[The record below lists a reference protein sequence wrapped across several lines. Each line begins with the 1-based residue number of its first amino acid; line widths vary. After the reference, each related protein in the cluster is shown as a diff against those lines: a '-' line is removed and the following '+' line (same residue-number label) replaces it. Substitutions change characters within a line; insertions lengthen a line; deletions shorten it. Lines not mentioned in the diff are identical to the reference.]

1 MGAVKHLFIVNP
13 VAGNGIA
20 LRMTNTIHK
29 LFNELKLKYQD
40 ISYEIVYTKE
50 EGHATEIARRYSA
63 MDDYRIYAVGG
74 DGTLNEVLNG
84 MIGSNSSLGC
94 IPGGSGNDFIKSLV
108 SKFDRRRI
116 LMNTVLGTEEELD
129 VASVDGRYFINI
141 ASMGFDA
148 SVVNNVE
155 KFKNRKYLP
164 NKFAYLVSVLDTA
177 KDFKNLNLRM
187 VIDQQEIN
195 TEAFMVA
202 IANGKYYGG
211 GIKIAPEADLRDGLL
226 DVLLV
231 TDINRAKIMKFLPK
245 VVPGNHL
252 DLDEVT
258 LMRAKTIDLYAD
270 EPVYINID
278 GELEARREA
287 HFRLEDAK
295 VKFIIPKTT
304 F

>member
-50 EGHATEIARRYSA
+50 EGHATEIARRYSR
-63 MDDYRIYAVGG
+63 MGDYRIYAVGG

-108 SKFDRRRI
+108 TKFDRRRI
-116 LMNTVLGTEEELD
+116 LMNTVLGSEEELD

-155 KFKNRKYLP
+155 KFKNKKYLP

-187 VIDQQEIN
+187 IVDQQEIN

-226 DVLLV
+226 DVLIV
-231 TDINRAKIMKFLPK
+231 RDIDRAKILKFLPK
-245 VVPGNHL
+245 VVPGKHM
-252 DLDEVT
+252 DLEEVT

-287 HFRLEDAK
+287 HFRLEDKK
-295 VKFIIPKTT
+295 VRFIIPKTT

>member
-1 MGAVKHLFIVNP
+1 MGMIKHLFIVNP

-20 LRMTNTIHK
+20 LKMTKTIHA
-29 LFNELKLKYQD
+29 LFNELKLKYQE

-50 EGHATEIARRYSA
+50 EGHATEIARKYA
-63 MDDYRIYAVGG
+63 ADEAYRIYAVGG

-84 MIGSNSSLGC
+84 MVGGEAALGC

-108 SKFDRRRI
+108 PKFDRKRI
-116 LMNTVLGTEEELD
+116 LMNTVLGQVEEID

-141 ASMGFDA
+141 SSMGFDA

-155 KFKNRKYLP
+155 KFKTLKYLP
-164 NKFAYLVSVLDTA
+164 NKFAYLASVLDTA
-177 KDFKNLNLRM
+177 KDFKNLSLRM
-187 VIDQQEIN
+187 VVDGEELH

-211 GIKIAPEADLRDGLL
+211 GIKIAPEADHQDGLL

-231 TDINRAKIMKFLPK
+231 RDITRAKIMKFLPK
-245 VVPGNHL
+245 AIPGKHM
-252 DLDEVT
+252 DLEEVT
-258 LMRAKTIDLYAD
+258 LMRAKKVDLYSD
-270 EPVYINID
+270 EPVFINID

-287 HFRLEDAK
+287 HFLLEDKK
-295 VKFIIPKTT
+295 VKFIMPKSAW
-304 F
+304 

>member
-20 LRMTNTIHK
+20 LKMTNTIHK

-50 EGHATEIARRYSA
+50 EGHATEIARKYSS
-63 MDDYRIYAVGG
+63 MDTYRIYAVGG

-84 MIGSNSSLGC
+84 MIGSDSSLGC
-94 IPGGSGNDFIKSLV
+94 IPGGSGNDFVKSIV
-108 SKFDRRRI
+108 AKFDRRRI
-116 LMNTVLGTEEELD
+116 LMNTVLGTEEEID

-155 KFKNRKYLP
+155 KFKSKSYLP
-164 NKFAYLVSVLDTA
+164 NKFAYLASVLDTA
-177 KDFKNLNLRM
+177 KDFRNLNLRM
-187 VIDQQEIN
+187 VVDQKEIQ

-211 GIKIAPEADLRDGLL
+211 GIKIAPDADFRDGLL
-226 DVLLV
+226 DVILV
-231 TDINRAKIMKFLPK
+231 RDITRAKIIKFLPK
-245 VVPGNHL
+245 AVPGKHM
-252 DLDEVT
+252 DLEEVT
-258 LMRAKTIDLYAD
+258 LMRAKTIDLYSD
-270 EPVYINID
+270 EPVFLNID

-295 VKFIIPKTT
+295 VKFIIPKNS

>member
-1 MGAVKHLFIVNP
+1 MGVVKHLFIVNP

-50 EGHATEIARRYSA
+50 EGHATEIARKYSS

-84 MIGSNSSLGC
+84 MIGSGSSLGC

-108 SKFDRRRI
+108 TKFDRRRI
-116 LMNTVLGTEEELD
+116 LMNTVLGTEEEID
-129 VASVDGRYFINI
+129 VATVDGRYFINI

-155 KFKNRKYLP
+155 KFKGMKYIP
-164 NKFAYLVSVLDTA
+164 NKFAYLASVLDTA
-177 KDFKNLNLRM
+177 KDFKNLNLRI
-187 VIDQQEIN
+187 VVDQKEIN

-211 GIKIAPEADLRDGLL
+211 GIKIAPESDLKDGLL
-226 DVLLV
+226 DVLIV
-231 TDINRAKIMKFLPK
+231 RDITRGKIMKFLPK
-245 VVPGNHL
+245 VIPGKHM

-258 LMRAKTIDLYAD
+258 LMRARTIDLYSD
-270 EPVYINID
+270 EPVFINID

-287 HFRLEDAK
+287 HFKVEDTK
-295 VKFIIPKTT
+295 VRFIIPKNS

>member
-1 MGAVKHLFIVNP
+1 MGTVKHLFIVNP

-50 EGHATEIARRYSA
+50 EGHATEIARKYSR
-63 MDDYRIYAVGG
+63 MGDYRIYAVGG

-84 MIGSNSSLGC
+84 MMGSNSSLGC

-108 SKFDRRRI
+108 TKFDRRRI
-116 LMNTVLGTEEELD
+116 LMNTVLGSEEELD

-164 NKFAYLVSVLDTA
+164 NKFAYLASVLDTA
-177 KDFKNLNLRM
+177 KDFKNLNLKM

-211 GIKIAPEADLRDGLL
+211 GIKIAPEADLKDGLL

-231 TDINRAKIMKFLPK
+231 RDISRAKIIKFLPK
-245 VVPGNHL
+245 AVPGKHM
-252 DLDEVT
+252 DLEEVT
-258 LMRAKTIDLYAD
+258 LLRAKTIDLYAD

-295 VKFIIPKTT
+295 VKFIIPRTT

>member
-1 MGAVKHLFIVNP
+1 MGTVKHLFIVNP

-50 EGHATEIARRYSA
+50 EGHATEIARKYSR
-63 MDDYRIYAVGG
+63 MGDYRIYAVGG

-84 MIGSNSSLGC
+84 MMGSNSSLGC

-108 SKFDRRRI
+108 TKFDRRRI
-116 LMNTVLGTEEELD
+116 LMNTVLGSEEELD

-164 NKFAYLVSVLDTA
+164 NKFAYLASVLDTA
-177 KDFKNLNLRM
+177 KDFKNLNLKM

-211 GIKIAPEADLRDGLL
+211 GIKIAPEADLKDGLL

-231 TDINRAKIMKFLPK
+231 RDISRAKIIKFLPK
-245 VVPGNHL
+245 AVPGKHM
-252 DLDEVT
+252 DLEEVT
-258 LMRAKTIDLYAD
+258 LLRAKTIDLYAD

-295 VKFIIPKTT
+295 IKFIIPRTT

>member
-1 MGAVKHLFIVNP
+1 MGTVKHLFIVNP

-50 EGHATEIARRYSA
+50 EGHATEIARRYSS
-63 MDDYRIYAVGG
+63 MGDYRIYAVGG

-84 MIGSNSSLGC
+84 MMGSNSSLGC

-116 LMNTVLGTEEELD
+116 LMNTVLGTEEEMD

-187 VIDQQEIN
+187 IIDQQEIN

-211 GIKIAPEADLRDGLL
+211 GIKIAPEADLHDGLL

-231 TDINRAKIMKFLPK
+231 RDINRAKIMKFLPK
-245 VVPGNHL
+245 VVPGKHM

>member
-1 MGAVKHLFIVNP
+1 MGNIKHLFIVNP

-20 LRMTNTIHK
+20 IKMTGTIHK
-29 LFNELKLKYQD
+29 LFKELKLKYQD

-50 EGHATEIARRYSA
+50 EGHATQIAKKYSA
-63 MDDYRIYAVGG
+63 MGDYRIYAVGG

-84 MIGSNSSLGC
+84 MMGSGSSLGC

-108 SKFDRRRI
+108 ETFDRRRI
-116 LMNTVLGTEEELD
+116 LMNTVLGQVEEID
-129 VASVDGRYFINI
+129 VPSVDGRYFINI

-155 KFKNRKYLP
+155 KWKNIKYLP
-164 NKFAYLVSVLDTA
+164 NKFAYLASVLDTA
-177 KDFKNLNLRM
+177 KDFQNLSLKI
-187 VIDQQEIN
+187 VVDGKEIV

-202 IANGKYYGG
+202 IANAKYYGG
-211 GIKIAPEADLRDGLL
+211 GIKIAPEADYKDGLL

-231 TDINRAKIMKFLPK
+231 RDINRAKIMKFLPK
-245 VVPGNHL
+245 AIPGKHMGL
-252 DLDEVT
+252 EEVT
-258 LMRAKTIDLYAD
+258 LLRGKQIDLYSD
-270 EPVYINID
+270 EPVFVNID

-287 HFRLEDAK
+287 HFVMGEKK
-295 VKFIIPKTT
+295 VKFIVPRNT

>member
-1 MGAVKHLFIVNP
+1 MGVVKHLFIVNP

-50 EGHATEIARRYSA
+50 EGHATEIARKYSS

-84 MIGSNSSLGC
+84 MIGSGSSLGC

-108 SKFDRRRI
+108 TKFDRRRI
-116 LMNTVLGTEEELD
+116 LMNTVLGTEEEID
-129 VASVDGRYFINI
+129 VATVDGRYFINI

-155 KFKNRKYLP
+155 KFKGMKYIP
-164 NKFAYLVSVLDTA
+164 NKFAYLASVLDTA
-177 KDFKNLNLRM
+177 KDFKNLNLKI
-187 VIDQQEIN
+187 VVDQKEIN

-211 GIKIAPEADLRDGLL
+211 GINIAPEADLKDGLL
-226 DVLLV
+226 DVLIV
-231 TDINRAKIMKFLPK
+231 RDITRGKIMKFLPK
-245 VVPGNHL
+245 VIPGKHM

-258 LMRAKTIDLYAD
+258 LLRAKTIDLYSD
-270 EPVYINID
+270 EPVFINID

-287 HFRLEDAK
+287 HFKVEDTK
-295 VKFIIPKTT
+295 VRFIIPKNS